1 MTSIFVGFMVGVVVL
16 FSLILL
22 AILFVIAAIAALV
35 MLAIQFWYIT
45 LPIIGI
51 IILISNRQKIRD
63 WQIEQQAIRK
73 REEFYRQY
81 HSKPKEEPK
90 KEPHEKKNY
99 THAQDYRTQRH
110 GCFFNSKSDNGN
122 YQRYRKR
129 QEERKKS
136 SENKFHNDIFG
147 GNYDYKEQFEDG
159 KEYENEETFSN
170 EEFFNNPFGEN
181 NSENEETFD
190 EIYDRIG
197 NKFIDSNDISLENA
211 FELLGLNN
219 NSTVEEIKDRFR
231 ELVLRY
237 HPDKCK
243 NVKHVEEK
251 FKAIYAAY
259 EVVLDNLEVV
269 Q

>member
-1 MTSIFVGFMVGVVVL
+1 M
-16 FSLILL
+16 
-22 AILFVIAAIAALV
+22 FVIAAIAALI

-63 WQIEQQAIRK
+63 WQIEQQAIHK

-81 HSKPKEEPK
+81 HSRPKEEPR
-90 KEPHEKKNY
+90 EKKSY
-99 THAQDYRTQRH
+99 TYTQNDGINLFGQSYNREP
-110 GCFFNSKSDNGN
+110 NSRNN
-122 YQRYRKR
+122 YQSYQKR
-129 QEERKKS
+129 QKERKKS
-136 SENKFHNDIFG
+136 SKNEFYNDIFG
-147 GNYDYKEQFEDG
+147 GSYDYKEQFEDE
-159 KEYENEETFSN
+159 KEYENDEEFSN

-181 NSENEETFD
+181 NSKNQETFD

-197 NKFIDSNDISLENA
+197 TKFIDSKDISLENA
-211 FELLGLNN
+211 FELLNLNN

-251 FKAIYAAY
+251 FKAIYSAY
-259 EVVLDNLEVV
+259 EVILENLEMV

>member
-1 MTSIFVGFMVGVVVL
+1 MGFLVGIIVL

-45 LPIIGI
+45 LPIIAI

-63 WQIEQQAIRK
+63 WQIEQQAIHK

-81 HSKPKEEPK
+81 HSKSKE
-90 KEPHEKKNY
+90 EPHEKKSYMYARNCRISSSRHDY
-99 THAQDYRTQRH
+99 NQDR
-110 GCFFNSKSDNGN
+110 NSDNN
-122 YQRYRKR
+122 HHHYQKRERKR
-129 QEERKKS
+129 EKS
-136 SENKFHNDIFG
+136 SENKFYNDIFG
-147 GNYDYKEQFEDG
+147 GSYDYKEQFEDEN
-159 KEYENEETFSN
+159 EYENDEEFSN

-181 NSENEETFD
+181 NSKNKETFD

-197 NKFIDSNDISLENA
+197 NKFIDSKDISLEDA
-211 FELLGLNN
+211 FELLNLNN
-219 NSTVEEIKDRFR
+219 NSTVQEIKDRFR

-251 FKAIYAAY
+251 FKAIYSAY
-259 EVVLDNLEVV
+259 EVILDNLEIV

>member
-1 MTSIFVGFMVGVVVL
+1 MGFLVGAVVL

-22 AILFVIAAIAALV
+22 AILFVIAAIAALI

-63 WQIEQQAIRK
+63 WQIEQQAIHK

-81 HSKPKEEPK
+81 HSRPKEEPR
-90 KEPHEKKNY
+90 EKNSY
-99 THAQDYRTQRH
+99 THSQDY
-110 GCFFNSKSDNGN
+110 GINSSVHDYNRDPNSHRN
-122 YQRYRKR
+122 YQHYQKR
-129 QEERKKS
+129 EKS
-136 SENKFHNDIFG
+136 SRNEFYNDIFG
-147 GNYDYKEQFEDG
+147 GSYDYKEQFENE
-159 KEYENEETFSN
+159 KEYENDEKFSN

-181 NSENEETFD
+181 NSKNEETFD
-190 EIYDRIG
+190 EVYDRIG
-197 NKFIDSNDISLENA
+197 NKFIDSNEISLENA
-211 FELLGLNN
+211 FELLNLNN
-219 NSTVEEIKDRFR
+219 DSTIQEIKDRFR

-243 NVKHVEEK
+243 NVKDVEEK
-251 FKAIYAAY
+251 FKAIYSAY
-259 EVVLDNLEVV
+259 EVILDNLEIV

>member
-1 MTSIFVGFMVGVVVL
+1 MGFLVGVGVL

-63 WQIEQQAIRK
+63 WQIEQQAIHK

-81 HSKPKEEPK
+81 HSRPKEEPREKNSYTHSQDYGINSSVHDYNRDPNSHSNYQHYQK
-90 KEPHEKKNY
+90 KE
-99 THAQDYRTQRH
+99 
-110 GCFFNSKSDNGN
+110 
-122 YQRYRKR
+122 
-129 QEERKKS
+129 KS
-136 SENKFHNDIFG
+136 SKNEFYNDIFG
-147 GNYDYKEQFEDG
+147 GSYDYKEQFENEKEQFENE
-159 KEYENEETFSN
+159 KEYENDEKFSN
-170 EEFFNNPFGEN
+170 EEFFKNPFGEN
-181 NSENEETFD
+181 NSKNEETFD
-190 EIYDRIG
+190 EVYDRIG
-197 NKFIDSNDISLENA
+197 NKFIDSNEISLENA
-211 FELLGLNN
+211 FELLNLNN
-219 NSTVEEIKDRFR
+219 DSTIQEIKDKFR

-243 NVKHVEEK
+243 NVKDVEEK
-251 FKAIYAAY
+251 FKAIYLAY
-259 EVVLDNLEVV
+259 EVILDNLEIV

>member
-1 MTSIFVGFMVGVVVL
+1 MGFLVGVIVL

-22 AILFVIAAIAALV
+22 AILFVIAAIAALI
-35 MLAIQFWYIT
+35 MLAVQFWYIT
-45 LPIIGI
+45 LPIIAI
-51 IILISNRQKIRD
+51 IILISNREKIRD
-63 WQIEQQAIRK
+63 WQIEQQAIHK

-81 HSKPKEEPK
+81 HSKPKEEHR
-90 KEPHEKKNY
+90 EEKNY
-99 THAQDYRTQRH
+99 THAQDYRTNLFGQSYNRDPNPH
-110 GCFFNSKSDNGN
+110 NN
-122 YQRYRKR
+122 YQHYQKR
-129 QEERKKS
+129 QKQREKS
-136 SENKFHNDIFG
+136 SKNEFYNDIFG
-147 GNYDYKEQFEDG
+147 GNYDYKEQFEDE
-159 KEYENEETFSN
+159 KEYENNEEFSN

-181 NSENEETFD
+181 NSKNQETFD

-197 NKFIDSNDISLENA
+197 NKFIDSKDISLENA
-211 FELLGLNN
+211 FELLNLNN

-251 FKAIYAAY
+251 FKAIYSAY
-259 EVVLDNLEVV
+259 EVILDNLEMV